1 MAEENFVCS
10 FCTKSRKDVT
20 KMIVGAKKTS
30 ICNECI
36 KLCVEILDEDIVKS
50 RKQKL
55 YAGDKE
61 ILNPVLIKEHLDKF
75 VVGQDQAKTVLSVAV
90 ANHYKRITQPPT
102 DFELDKSNVMVL
114 GATGAGKT
122 LMARTIAKYLEVPF
136 AIADATT
143 LTESGYVGEDVE
155 NVVQK
160 LYANA
165 DGDVDKTERG
175 IIFIDEIDK
184 ICRKGES
191 TSITRDVSGE
201 GVQQGLLKIVE
212 GSECRVPPH
221 GGRKHPDQQTVTI
234 NTQNILF
241 IVGGAFTELEKQ
253 IKSKINSGMGFGSK
267 LKTDDD
273 TNHLENVKPEDLIKY
288 GLIPEFVGR
297 FSMITAIS
305 KLSEEQL
312 VKILTEP
319 KNALIKQ
326 TQYLFGLDNIKIEF
340 TKDAKL
346 AIAKKAKA
354 LGTNARGL
362 KNIVDSIVL
371 PYQFDAMEMRAKGVN
386 KIQITQDVVDK
397 GADPVLL
404 FEKSNAKQK
413 TDKQTNG
420 I

>member
-1 MAEENFVCS
+1 MADDNLICS
-10 FCTKSRKDVT
+10 FCNKSRKDVT
-20 KMIVGAKKTS
+20 KMIVGASKTS
-30 ICNECI
+30 ICNECV

-50 RKQKL
+50 RKEKL

-61 ILNPVLIKEHLDKF
+61 ILNPVGIKEHLDQY
-75 VVGQDQAKTVLSVAV
+75 VVGQDYAKTVLSVAV
-90 ANHYKRITQPPT
+90 SNHYKRITQPPM
-102 DFELDKSNVMVL
+102 DFELDKSNVIVL

-160 LYANA
+160 LYANSE
-165 DGDVDKTERG
+165 GDLEKTQRG

-184 ICRKGES
+184 ICRKGEN

-201 GVQQGLLKIVE
+201 GVQQGLLKIIE
-212 GSECRVPPH
+212 GTQCRVPPH
-221 GGRKHPDQQTVTI
+221 GGRKHPDQQMVTI
-234 NTQNILF
+234 DTSNILF

-253 IKSKINSGMGFGSK
+253 MRSKHSGGMGFGAK
-267 LKTDDD
+267 IKPEDNK
-273 TNHLENVKPEDLIKY
+273 NHLQDVKPEDLIKY

-297 FSMITAIS
+297 FSMITSIS
-305 KLSEEQL
+305 NLSEEQL

-326 TQYLFGLDNIKIEF
+326 TQYLFGLDDIKIEF
-340 TKDAKL
+340 TNDAKM

-354 LGTNARGL
+354 LGTNARAL

-371 PYQFDAMEMRAKGVN
+371 PYQFDASEMRSRGVN
-386 KIQITQDVVDK
+386 KIQITQEVVDK

-404 FEKSNAKQK
+404 FKK
-413 TDKQTNG
+413 TDAKKQQKQ
-420 I
+420 

>member
-1 MAEENFVCS
+1 MSQENLICS
-10 FCTKSRKDVT
+10 FCNKSRKDVT
-20 KMIVGAKKTS
+20 KMIVGASKTS
-30 ICNECI
+30 ICNECV
-36 KLCVEILDEDIVKS
+36 KLCVEILEEDIVKS
-50 RKQKL
+50 RNEKL
-55 YAGDKE
+55 VAGDKN
-61 ILNPVLIKEHLDKF
+61 ILNPVFIKEHLDQY
-75 VVGQDQAKTVLSVAV
+75 VIGQDYAKTVLSVAV
-90 ANHYKRITQPPT
+90 SNHYKRITQPPI
-102 DFELDKSNVMVL
+102 DFELDKSNIIVL

-122 LMARTIAKYLEVPF
+122 LMARTIAKYLDVPF

-165 DGDVDKTERG
+165 EGDIEKTQRG

-184 ICRKGES
+184 ICRKGEN
-191 TSITRDVSGE
+191 TSLTRDVSGE

-212 GSECRVPPH
+212 GTDCRVPPH
-221 GGRKHPDQQTVTI
+221 GGRKHPDAQMVKI

-241 IVGGAFTELEKQ
+241 IVGGAFTELAKV
-253 IKSKINSGMGFGSK
+253 IKAKKSTGIGFGSD
-267 LKTDDD
+267 LQISEDVNYLQD
-273 TNHLENVKPEDLIKY
+273 VKPEDLIKY

-297 FSMITAIS
+297 FSMITAIDT
-305 KLSEEQL
+305 LNEDQL

-326 TQYLFGLDNIKIEF
+326 TQYLFGLDNIQIEF
-340 TKDAKL
+340 TKDAKR

-371 PYQFDAMEMRAKGVN
+371 PYQFDAAEMRSKGVN
-386 KIQITQDVVDK
+386 KIQITQQVVDK

-404 FEKSNAKQK
+404 FNKTNAK
-413 TDKQTNG
+413 KQQ
-420 I
+420 IK

>member
-1 MAEENFVCS
+1 MTCS
-10 FCTKSRKDVT
+10 FCSKSRKDVT
-20 KMIVGAKKTS
+20 KMIVGAQKTS
-30 ICNECI
+30 ICNECV
-36 KLCVEILDEDIVKS
+36 KLCVEILEEDIVKA
-50 RKQKL
+50 RKEKL
-55 YAGDKE
+55 YAGDKN
-61 ILNPVLIKEHLDKF
+61 ILNPIAIKEHLDQY
-75 VVGQDQAKTVLSVAV
+75 VIGQDAAKTVLSVAV
-90 ANHYKRITQPPT
+90 ANHYKRIVQPPV
-102 DFELDKSNVMVL
+102 DFDLDKSNVMVL

-122 LMARTIAKYLEVPF
+122 LMARTIAKYLDVPF

-165 DGDVDKTERG
+165 DGDVEKTQKG

-212 GSECRVPPH
+212 GTECRVPPH
-221 GGRKHPDQQTVTI
+221 GGRKHPDQQTVRIDT
-234 NTQNILF
+234 TNILF

-253 IKSKINSGMGFGSK
+253 IKAKKSGGIGFGSM
-267 LKTDDD
+267 LKDQEDKNYLAD
-273 TNHLENVKPEDLIKY
+273 VQPEDLVKY

-297 FSMITAIS
+297 FSMITNIDP
-305 KLSEEQL
+305 LNQEQL

-319 KNALIKQ
+319 KNAILKQIK
-326 TQYLFGLDNIKIEF
+326 YLFGLDDIDIEF
-340 TKDAKL
+340 TKDARMS
-346 AIAKKAKA
+346 IANKAKL

-362 KNIVDSIVL
+362 KNVVDSIVL
-371 PYQFDAMEMRAKGVN
+371 PYQFDASEMRSRGVN
-386 KIQITQDVVDK
+386 KIQITKEVVDK

-404 FEKSNAKQK
+404 FKK
-413 TDKQTNG
+413 TDAKKQQNKQ
-420 I
+420 

>member
-1 MAEENFVCS
+1 MSEENLICNFCS
-10 FCTKSRKDVT
+10 KSRKDVT
-20 KMIVGAKKTS
+20 KMIVGQAKVA
-30 ICNECI
+30 ICNECV
-36 KLCVEILDEDIVKS
+36 KLCVEILEEDTVKA
-50 RKQKL
+50 RNEKL
-55 YAGDKE
+55 VAGDKS
-61 ILNPVLIKEHLDKF
+61 ILNPVLIKDHLDQY
-75 VVGQDQAKTVLSVAV
+75 VIGQDKAKTVLSVAV
-90 ANHYKRITQPPT
+90 SNHYKRITQPPT
-102 DFELDKSNVMVL
+102 DFELDKSNVIVL

-122 LMARTIAKYLEVPF
+122 LMARTIAKYLNVPF

-165 DGDVDKTERG
+165 EGNIEKTQRG

-184 ICRKGES
+184 ICRKGEN
-191 TSITRDVSGE
+191 TSLTRDVSGE

-212 GSECRVPPH
+212 GTDCRVPPH
-221 GGRKHPDQQTVTI
+221 GGRKHPDQQTIKI

-241 IVGGAFTELEKQ
+241 IVGGAFTELDKV
-253 IKSKINSGMGFGSK
+253 IKAKKSTGIGFGSD

-273 TNHLENVKPEDLIKY
+273 TNYLQDVKPEDLIKY

-297 FSMITAIS
+297 FSMITAIDS
-305 KLSEEQL
+305 LTEEEL

-319 KNALIKQ
+319 RNALIKQ
-326 TQYLFGLDNIKIEF
+326 TQYLFGLDNIQIEF
-340 TKDAKL
+340 TKDAKQS
-346 AIAKKAKA
+346 IAKKAKA

-371 PYQFDAMEMRAKGVN
+371 PFQFDATEMRARGVN
-386 KIQITQDVVDK
+386 KIQITSDVVDK

-404 FEKSNAKQK
+404 FKRTDAK
-413 TDKQTNG
+413 KQQNK
-420 I
+420 